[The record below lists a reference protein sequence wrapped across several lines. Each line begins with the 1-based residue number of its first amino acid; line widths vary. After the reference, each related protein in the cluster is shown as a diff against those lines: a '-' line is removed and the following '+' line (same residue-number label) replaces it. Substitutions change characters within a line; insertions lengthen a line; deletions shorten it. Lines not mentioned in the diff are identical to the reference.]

1 MSTKKTIDID
11 IKNNA
16 RETQS
21 DFDRLRK
28 SIEESRK
35 EVDKMS
41 KAFGENSKEADRARQ
56 DLSDLTIAYDT
67 LSQGATDLNATFED
81 VNDGMKPLT
90 TRLGEAEDRL
100 YELALAGDTTSR
112 EYQDLL
118 KAVGQYR
125 KVQLDTDMVVDS
137 AATTMGQKL
146 GGALGGATSGFAAVQ
161 GAMGLMGDESEAL
174 EKTLLKVQSAL
185 AIQQGFEGIRQ
196 AIPSFK
202 QLGATAS
209 LAFKN
214 MTTASKAFAVTGIG
228 LLLTAVA
235 LAISKMDELK
245 ALFDD
250 TTTAQK
256 ALKDTTEAYTTAQ
269 KDATVEVNKMA
280 AAFDLAK
287 KGVITKEEALEQY
300 NETLGGALGAADNF
314 NTAEEIFIKSSG
326 AYVEAVALRA
336 KANALFEKAA
346 QIQADAIIE
355 AMEVSQNRVS
365 QGLSIAVPFGGLIS
379 AIGEATGATDDLNKA
394 VNKLET
400 ADILGSADQQASEI
414 NKLAQ
419 ETLAASERITAE
431 FDINLRT
438 TNRSTVKNAKTTAKE
453 LEDIQNEILR
463 KRFEAIEDPHKRARL
478 LRRLDLKEELEA
490 LKQRNISQEQFDEM
504 SKFIQTEFRED
515 MMAIN
520 AFYAKE
526 EIVAMDVQAAT
537 EIETT
542 KKTNEEIELQMAES
556 AARQKAI
563 DDKLAE
569 DKKLNAM
576 AVADA
581 QLSIAHDSLGA
592 IGQLATAFAKD
603 DEKNAKK
610 AFKINKAVGIAQA
623 VVSTAQGIMS
633 QLAVPQDALTGA
645 NFIKAGIV
653 AATGAAQIATIAK
666 TEFQGGG
673 GADAPNLDEGGG
685 EAQAPSFNVVGD
697 SGINQIASLQQQPVQ
712 AFVVSGEVTTS
723 QALDRNRVENA
734 TL

>member
-1 MSTKKTIDID
+1 MAQKRTIDID
-11 IKNNA
+11 INTNA
-16 RETQS
+16 
-21 DFDRLRK
+21 D
-28 SIEESRK
+28 
-35 EVDKMS
+35 
-41 KAFGENSKEADRARQ
+41 EAAKQ
-56 DLSDLTIAYDT
+56 FDT
-67 LSQGATDLNATFED
+67 LATGVKKAADSAENLDAKFED
-81 VNDGMKPLT
+81 VFKGVEPLT

-100 YELALAGDTTSR
+100 YELALAGDTTSK
-112 EYQDLL
+112 EYQELL
-118 KAVGQYR
+118 TKVGQYR
-125 KVQLDTDMVVDS
+125 KVQIQTDLAVDS
-137 AATTMGQKL
+137 AATTLGQKL
-146 GGALGGATSGFAAVQ
+146 GGALGGATSGFAAIQ
-161 GAMGLMGDESEAL
+161 GAMGLVGSESEAL

-185 AIQQGFEGIRQ
+185 AIQQGVQGIRE
-196 AIPSFK
+196 AIPTFK
-202 QLGATAS
+202 QLGSTAS

-235 LAISKMDELK
+235 LAIAKMDELK

-250 TTTAQK
+250 TTASEK

-269 KDATVEVNKMA
+269 KNATVEVNKMA
-280 AAFDLAK
+280 AVFDLAK
-287 KGVITKEEALEQY
+287 KGVISKDEALEEY
-300 NETLGGALGAADNF
+300 NKTLGGALGSAEDF
-314 NTAEEIFIKSSG
+314 NEAEEIFVKSSG
-326 AYVEAVALRA
+326 AYVKAVALRA

-355 AMEVSQNRVS
+355 AMEVSENQVS
-365 QGLSIAVPFGGLIS
+365 TGLSFAVPFGGLIS

-394 VNKLET
+394 VSDLER
-400 ADILGSADQQASEI
+400 ADILGTADQQASEI

-419 ETLAASERITAE
+419 QTLEEVEKLTAE
-431 FDINLRT
+431 FDINLRG
-438 TNRSTVKNAKTTAKE
+438 TNDSTVDDEETTAQE

-463 KRFEAIEDPHKRARL
+463 KRFEAIEEPHRRAKL
-478 LRRLDLKEELEA
+478 LRRLDLKEELQA

-504 SKFIQTEFRED
+504 SKLIQIEFRED

-520 AFYAKE
+520 SFYAKE
-526 EIVAMDVQAAT
+526 EFVEMELQSAK
-537 EIETT
+537 EIEI
-542 KKTNEEIELQMAES
+542 KKLTQEEIEKQMAES

-563 DDKLAE
+563 DDKLAK
-569 DKKLNAM
+569 DKRLNAM

-623 VVSTAQGIMS
+623 VVSTAQGIMA

-645 NFIKAGIV
+645 NFVKAGIV

-673 GADAPNLDEGGG
+673 GGETPSVDASGG

-697 SGINQIASLQQQPVQ
+697 SGINQLAQLQQVPVQ

>member
-11 IKNNA
+11 IKTNA
-16 RETQS
+16 DQAAQK
-21 DFDRLRK
+21 F
-28 SIEESRK
+28 
-35 EVDKMS
+35 
-41 KAFGENSKEADRARQ
+41 EN
-56 DLSDLTIAYDT
+56 LNDT
-67 LSQGATDLNATFED
+67 LDESAKANDEVNKSFETGATFAKRYGDELQ
-81 VNDGMKPLT
+81 PLT
-90 TRLGEAEDRL
+90 TRMGEAEDRL
-100 YELALAGDTTSR
+100 YELALAGDTTSK
-112 EYQDLL
+112 EYQELL
-118 KAVGQYR
+118 TSVGNYR
-125 KVQLDTDMVVDS
+125 KVQIETDLVVDQ
-137 AATTMGQKL
+137 AATTFGQKL

-161 GAMGLMGDESEAL
+161 GAMGLVGSESEAL

-185 AIQQGFEGIRQ
+185 AIQQGVRGVRE
-196 AIPSFK
+196 AIPTFK
-202 QLGATAS
+202 QLGSTAS

-400 ADILGSADQQASEI
+400 ADILGSGDQQASEI

-419 ETLAASERITAE
+419 ETLAATERITAE

-526 EIVAMDVQAAT
+526 EIVEMELQSAK
-537 EIETT
+537 EIEI
-542 KKTNEEIELQMAES
+542 KKLTQEEIEKQISES
-556 AARQKAI
+556 AERQKLIEDQLDRDLRKKRRDNA
-563 DDKLAE
+563 LAGIQE
-569 DKKLNAM
+569 GLEIAAKGAAATQALGDAVFAHKMANVKKGSKEEEE
-576 AVADA
+576 VARKQFKFNKA
-581 QLSIAHDSLGA
+581 LQLGGA
-592 IGQLATAFAKD
+592 IIDAGKAITASLAQSPIAIGPVPNPAGIASLAFA
-603 DEKNAKK
+603 ATTS
-610 AFKINKAVGIAQA
+610 A
-623 VVSTAQGIMS
+623 
-633 QLAVPQDALTGA
+633 A
-645 NFIKAGIV
+645 NI
-653 AATGAAQIATIAK
+653 AQIAASKFDSPGSAT
-666 TEFQGGG
+666 TPSPSGV
-673 GADAPNLDEGGG
+673 NGGG